1 MINFLRLIR
10 YKNLLIIVLTQYLM
24 RWSIIKPI
32 LKVDYYDSELQFS
45 ELNFFFLVMAT
56 VFITA
61 AGYVINDYFDIK
73 TDLVNRPE
81 TVIVGRVLNRRW
93 AILLHVILNTIGIG
107 LGAYIS
113 FYIGI
118 PALTIVFVLITGI
131 LWFYSTTYK
140 RQFLIGNVIV
150 ALLTALVPL
159 MVILFEIPLLNNEY
173 GLLMHEMRSNF
184 NHIIMW
190 VSAFDL
196 FAFLITMILEISK
209 DVEDFEGDSAYGRKT
224 MPIVLGV
231 LNTKIVIITF
241 ILTTLFSL
249 LYINVSIR
257 NDIFTLIYFIV
268 LLIIPLLFLVY
279 KIIIANDKKDYHRAS
294 NLSKIIMLAGIFYA
308 LVANYII
315 IQNF

>member
-1 MINFLRLIR
+1 
-10 YKNLLIIVLTQYLM
+10 M

-32 LKVDYYDSELQFS
+32 LEVYEFKLQFS
-45 ELNFFFLVMAT
+45 ELHFFFLVMAT

-61 AGYVINDYFDIK
+61 AGYVINDYFDTK

-81 TVIVGRVLNRRW
+81 TVIVGRLMNRRW
-93 AILLHVILNTIGIG
+93 AIKLHVLLNVIGIG

-118 PALTIVFVLITGI
+118 PALTIVFILITGI

-159 MVILFEIPLLNNEY
+159 MVILFEIPLLRKEY
-173 GLLMHEMRSNF
+173 GLLMLEMRSDF
-184 NHIIMW
+184 THIIMW
-190 VSAFDL
+190 VSAFAF
-196 FAFLITMILEISK
+196 FAFLLTMIREIIK

-231 LNTKIVIITF
+231 LNSKIVIITL
-241 ILTTLFSL
+241 ILTSLFSL
-249 LYINVSIR
+249 LYVNLTFL
-257 NDIFTLIYFIV
+257 NDRFTLIYFIA
-268 LLIIPLLFLVY
+268 LLIIPLLVLVY
-279 KIIIANDKKDYHRAS
+279 KIIIAKDKKDYHSAS
-294 NLSKIIMLAGIFYA
+294 NVSKVIMLAGILYA

>member
-32 LKVDYYDSELQFS
+32 LEVYEFKLQFS

-61 AGYVINDYFDIK
+61 AGYVINDYFDTK

-81 TVIVGRVLNRRW
+81 TVIIGRVLNRRW
-93 AILLHVILNTIGIG
+93 AILLHVIFNTIGIG

-113 FYIGI
+113 FYIGM
-118 PALTIVFVLITGI
+118 PMLTLVFVFITGI

-140 RQFLIGNVIV
+140 RQFLIGNIIV
-150 ALLTALVPL
+150 AVLIALVPL
-159 MVILFEIPLLNNEY
+159 MVILFEIPLLNKEY
-173 GLLMHEMRSNF
+173 GLLMKELRSDF
-184 NHIIMW
+184 THIILW
-190 VSAFDL
+190 VSAFAI
-196 FAFLITMILEISK
+196 FAFLLTLIREIIK

-231 LNTKIVIITF
+231 LNSKIVVITF

-249 LYINVSIR
+249 LYINFR
-257 NDIFTLIYFIV
+257 FLNDPITLIYFIV
-268 LLIIPLLFLVY
+268 LLIIPLVFLVY
-279 KIIIANDKKDYHRAS
+279 KIIVAEDKKDYHRAS
-294 NLSKIIMLAGIFYA
+294 NLSKLIMLAGILYA

-315 IQNF
+315 VQNF

>member
-1 MINFLRLIR
+1 
-10 YKNLLIIVLTQYLM
+10 M

-32 LKVDYYDSELQFS
+32 LEVYEFKLQFS
-45 ELNFFFLVMAT
+45 ELHFFFLVMAT

-61 AGYVINDYFDIK
+61 AGYVINDYFDTK

-81 TVIVGRVLNRRW
+81 TVIIGRVLNRRW
-93 AILLHVILNTIGIG
+93 AILLHVIFNTIGIG

-118 PALTIVFVLITGI
+118 PMLTLVFIFITGI

-140 RQFLIGNVIV
+140 RQFLIGNIIV
-150 ALLTALVPL
+150 AILTALVLL
-159 MVILFEIPLLNNEY
+159 MVILFEIPLLNKEY
-173 GLLMHEMRSNF
+173 GLLMKEMRSDF
-184 NHIIMW
+184 THIIMW
-190 VSAFDL
+190 VSAFAL
-196 FAFLITMILEISK
+196 FAFLLTLIREIIK

-231 LNTKIVIITF
+231 LNSKIIIITF

-249 LYINVSIR
+249 LYINFR
-257 NDIFTLIYFIV
+257 FLNDPITLIYFIAF
-268 LLIIPLLFLVY
+268 LIIPLIFLVY
-279 KIIIANDKKDYHRAS
+279 KIIVAEDKKDYHRAS
-294 NLSKIIMLAGIFYA
+294 NLSKLIMLAGIFYA

>member
-24 RWSIIKPI
+24 RFSIIKPI
-32 LKVDYYDSELQFS
+32 LEVYEFKLQFS

-61 AGYVINDYFDIK
+61 AGYVINDYFDTK
-73 TDLVNRPE
+73 TDLVNRPD
-81 TVIVGRVLNRRW
+81 TVIIGTVLNRRW
-93 AILLHVILNTIGIG
+93 GILLHVILNTIGIG

-118 PALTIVFVLITGI
+118 PALSIVFVLITGI

-150 ALLTALVPL
+150 AVLTALVPL
-159 MVILFEIPLLNNEY
+159 MVLLFEIPLLNKEY
-173 GLLMHEMRSNF
+173 GLLMQEMRADF
-184 NHIIMW
+184 THIIIW
-190 VSAFDL
+190 VSAFAL
-196 FAFLITMILEISK
+196 FAFLLSMIREIIK
-209 DVEDFEGDSAYGRKT
+209 DIEDFEGDSAYGRKT

-241 ILTTLFSL
+241 ILTTVFSL
-249 LYINVSIR
+249 LYLNFR
-257 NDIFTLIYFIV
+257 FLNDRITLIYFVV

-279 KIIIANDKKDYHRAS
+279 KIIAADSKKDYHRAS
-294 NLSKIIMLAGIFYA
+294 NLSKIIMLAGILYA

-315 IQNF
+315 VQNL

>member
-32 LKVDYYDSELQFS
+32 LEVYEFKLQFS
-45 ELNFFFLVMAT
+45 ELHFFFLVMAT

-61 AGYVINDYFDIK
+61 AGYVINDYFDTK

-81 TVIVGRVLNRRW
+81 TVIIGRVLNRRW
-93 AILLHVILNTIGIG
+93 AILLHVIFNTIGIG

-113 FYIGI
+113 IYIGM
-118 PALTIVFVLITGI
+118 PMLTIVFVFITGI

-140 RQFLIGNVIV
+140 RQFLIGNIIV
-150 ALLTALVPL
+150 AILIALVPL
-159 MVILFEIPLLNNEY
+159 MVILFEIPLLNKEY
-173 GLLMHEMRSNF
+173 GLLMKELRSDF
-184 NHIIMW
+184 THIILW
-190 VSAFDL
+190 VSAFAI
-196 FAFLITMILEISK
+196 FAFLLTLIREIIK

-224 MPIVLGV
+224 MPIVLGI
-231 LNTKIVIITF
+231 LNSKIVIITF

-249 LYINVSIR
+249 LYINFR
-257 NDIFTLIYFIV
+257 FLNDTITLIYFIV
-268 LLIIPLLFLVY
+268 LLIIPLVFLVY
-279 KIIIANDKKDYHRAS
+279 KIIVAEDKKDYHRAS
-294 NLSKIIMLAGIFYA
+294 NLSKLIMLAGILYA